1 MLLRESVEQ
10 CEALAQK
17 RLAQLYDKRTRK
29 FAYLPKTMC
38 DGSVIWLQHFWLDSG
53 VQIYKGKYYR
63 PPYIN
68 RNFYHEK
75 GNL

>member
-1 MLLRESVEQ
+1 MILRESVEQ
-10 CEALAQK
+10 REALEQK

-29 FAYLPKTMC
+29 FAYLPKTMG

-53 VQIYKGKYYR
+53 VQIHKGKYYR
-63 PPYIN
+63 SQYAN